1 MSGLD
6 WIIVAVVLFSVLLA
20 AQQGFF
26 FELFSLAGVVVGY
39 LMAAWGYTRVAA
51 WYMPF
56 VKSAW
61 MADIAGFLTIFIAV
75 ALVAGIVGR
84 LARWFFK
91 EAGLRW
97 FDRLL
102 GAAFGLIR
110 GVLAVAVLLLA
121 LTSFAPDNKLIAQS
135 SIAPYLLVVTR
146 AAVWVAPAQVRA
158 RFNDGLRTIRQMRV
172 EGPGKVM
179 EKQNSAPLIGPE
191 NKNESKPGTAGK

>member
-6 WIIVAVVLFSVLLA
+6 WLIAGIVVLSVLLA
-20 AQQGFF
+20 AAQGFF

-39 LMAAWGYTRVAA
+39 LVAVWGYGRLSPWFAP
-51 WYMPF
+51 M

-61 MADIAGFLTIFIAV
+61 VADIAGFLTIFIAIV
-75 ALVAGIVGR
+75 LLAGIIAR

-110 GVLAVAVLLLA
+110 GVLFAAVFLLA
-121 LTSFAPDNKLIAQS
+121 LTSFAPNTEALARS
-135 SIAPYLLVVTR
+135 SIAPYVLVVAR
-146 AAVWVAPAQVRA
+146 AAIWAAPGQVRA
-158 RFNDGLRTIRQMRV
+158 RFDDGLKALRDLRGHPADQGSDHVKNDVKTA
-172 EGPGKVM
+172 E
-179 EKQNSAPLIGPE
+179 
-191 NKNESKPGTAGK
+191 NESVRTTGSRTNK

>member
-6 WIIVAVVLFSVLLA
+6 WIIAAILVVSVLLA

-26 FELFSLAGVVVGY
+26 YELFSLAGVVVGY
-39 LMAAWGYTRVAA
+39 IAAAWGYGRVAVWFA
-51 WYMPF
+51 PL

-61 MADIAGFLTIFIAV
+61 MADIAGFLTIFLAIVLLAGVIA
-75 ALVAGIVGR
+75 R

-110 GVLAVAVLLLA
+110 GVLLVAVFLLA
-121 LTSFAPDNKLIAQS
+121 FTSFAPDSQMMARS
-135 SIAPYLLVVTR
+135 TIAPYALVVAR
-146 AAVWVAPAQVRA
+146 AAIWAAPGQVRA
-158 RFNDGLRTIRQMRV
+158 RFDDGLRTVRQLRV
-172 EGPGKVM
+172 SGYQQQDANNTAEP
-179 EKQNSAPLIGPE
+179 AT
-191 NKNESKPGTAGK
+191 SKASSAGKSGSAAK

>member
-6 WIIVAVVLFSVLLA
+6 WIIVAVLLVSVLLA
-20 AQQGFF
+20 ASQGFF
-26 FELFSLAGVVVGY
+26 YELFSLAGVIVGY
-39 LMAAWGYTRVAA
+39 LTAAWGYTRVAS
-51 WYMPF
+51 WYLPF

-61 MADIAGFLTIFIAV
+61 VADIAGFLTIFIAV
-75 ALVAGIVGR
+75 ALIAGIVGR

-121 LTSFAPDNKLIAQS
+121 LTSFAPDNSLIAQS
-135 SIAPYLLVVTR
+135 SIAPYMLVVTR
-146 AAVWVAPAQVRA
+146 AAVWVAPANVRS
-158 RFNDGLRTIRQMRV
+158 RFNDGLKAIRDMRV
-172 EGPGKVM
+172 KGASKIM
-179 EKQNSAPLIGPE
+179 EKQNAAPMINPE
-191 NKNESKPGTAGK
+191 IKNDPKQGIAGK

>member
-39 LMAAWGYTRVAA
+39 LAAAWGYTRVAG

-75 ALVAGIVGR
+75 ALIAGVIGR

-121 LTSFAPDNKLIAQS
+121 LTSFAPDNKLIARS

-158 RFNDGLRTIRQMRV
+158 RFNEGLRTIRQMRI
-172 EGPGKVM
+172 EGAEKVM
-179 EKQNSAPLIGPE
+179 ERQNTAPVVGPE
-191 NKNESKPGTAGK
+191 NNKESKPGTAGK